1 MLVSTKSCLRFD
13 TNTNLRVSIREIV
26 RIQSFPDSYI
36 FVGSSLSAKY
46 KVIGNAVLPKLAKV
60 IGDSIVKQL
69 SESNF

>member
-1 MLVSTKSCLRFD
+1 M
-13 TNTNLRVSIREIV
+13 SIREIV